1 MDFIL
6 AFTVLLT
13 YDHVLCSRTSQSS
26 KEESEEFNFSEEDWN
41 QLNKIIGYKEGDDEQ
56 LAVNSKADVIHT
68 FLEVHMN
75 HNASKLIGET
85 KESVAELSCEDLSC
99 SIILYPETKVFDI
112 KLGSYKLSSP
122 KGLLAEVGLLIIDV
136 NFLHFDFYACIIL
149 FVIS

>member
-1 MDFIL
+1 
-6 AFTVLLT
+6 
-13 YDHVLCSRTSQSS
+13 
-26 KEESEEFNFSEEDWN
+26 
-41 QLNKIIGYKEGDDEQ
+41 

-99 SIILYPETKVFDI
+99 SIKLYPETKVFDI

-122 KGLLAEVGLLIIDV
+122 TGLLAEVRLSLTLIFCI
-136 NFLHFDFYACIIL
+136 LDFYARTSCDMWNICFTSL
-149 FVIS
+149 QSATSYDSLVGVFHYKPFDDKLDWRMVAKASPCYMTVCCLSISTPSST